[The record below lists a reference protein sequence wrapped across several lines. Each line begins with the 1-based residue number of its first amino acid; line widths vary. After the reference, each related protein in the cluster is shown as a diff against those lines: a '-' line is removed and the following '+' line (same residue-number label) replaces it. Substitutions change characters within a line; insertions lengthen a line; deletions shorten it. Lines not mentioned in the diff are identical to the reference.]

1 MRTLLEAKDINALYV
16 TSKSNIYA
24 VNNVSLEI
32 KEKEMLGIVGE
43 SGCGK
48 TTLVKTIYGFIEPPL
63 KVTQGKV
70 VFYISEE
77 NSVDMLS
84 PLNREKIREKIWW
97 KNISWIPQG
106 AQNALNP
113 MLRIRDI
120 FIETLKKSL
129 VDIDKN
135 EMMKFI
141 EDHISKFSLPK
152 DVLAAYPHQLSGGMK
167 QRVTIALAM
176 AFKPKLILA
185 DEPTSALDVV
195 NQKIV
200 LGMLKE
206 INSMHGSSIVL
217 VSHDIDIIGTVCD
230 RVAVMYAGDL
240 LEMGE
245 TENLLKEPLHPYTKA
260 LIGSLPRLGDKS
272 RREGLKG
279 QPPDL
284 TSPPSGCK
292 FHIRCPYAKTVC
304 KEKKPPYIE
313 VKPTHSLTCWLY
325 VSE

>member
-1 MRTLLEAKDINALYV
+1 MRTILEAKDISAFYV
-16 TSKSNIYA
+16 AGKSNIYA

-32 KEKEMLGIVGE
+32 KEKEILGIVGE

-48 TTLVKTIYGFIEPPL
+48 TTLVKIIYGFIEPPL
-63 KVTQGKV
+63 KVIRGKV
-70 VFYISEE
+70 TFYISEE
-77 NSVDMLS
+77 DYVDMLS
-84 PLNREKIREKIWW
+84 PLSREKVWW
-97 KNISWIPQG
+97 KHISWIPQG

-129 VDIDKN
+129 VNMDKN

-141 EDHISKFSLPK
+141 ENHISKFSLPK

-200 LGMLKE
+200 LGILKE
-206 INSMHGSSIVL
+206 INSIHGSSIVI
-217 VSHDIDIIGTVCD
+217 VSHDIDIIGTMCD
-230 RVAVMYAGDL
+230 RIAVMYAGDL

-245 TENLLKEPLHPYTKA
+245 TESLLKEPLHPYTKA
-260 LIGSLPRLGDKS
+260 LIESLPRLGDKS

-292 FHIRCPYAKTVC
+292 FHIRCPYTKTIC

-325 VSE
+325 V